1 MEEKS
6 KVLVVGDEDV
16 FSELLGRLP
25 TSHFALA
32 YAADLVEALA
42 QLEQHRPNLVVIV
55 AAQDGGQLR
64 ELLSAAHHGFNAMSL
79 AVASEKF
86 EATLQPLCD
95 YVVNGDDMDQVA
107 ATTASIFTP
116 PPDALDLERPQL
128 AALSERIDGLE
139 RRVVEVALGTTG
151 GLSELLEAT
160 DGLAQGL
167 KLHARMLKD
176 LEQRLGPASPTD
188 ARAASTE
195 EQAGDEEGQPAL
207 TEPADGPQT
216 TAAEETNLR
225 EEMER
230 RLTKVA
236 KRLESLEGR
245 VGEVAL
251 GTTGGLSELLA
262 ATDGLGQGLKE
273 QARALG
279 ELEQRLGEVG
289 ERHSQ
294 WQKELEAARAAQA
307 EAQQQPAADEALE
320 RRLALLAERLESL
333 EGRVAE
339 VALGAT
345 GGLSELLAATD
356 GLGQGLKEQARV
368 LGDLDRRLREVGVRQ
383 KQLAQRLE
391 LLALQQEDDEE

>member
-1 MEEKS
+1 LRAGVRLESGTVTTMEEKS

-55 AAQDGGQLR
+55 AAEDGGQLR

-86 EATLQPLCD
+86 DATLQPLCD

-128 AALSERIDGLE
+128 AALAERLDGLE
-139 RRVVEVALGTTG
+139 RRVV
-151 GLSELLEAT
+151 
-160 DGLAQGL
+160 
-167 KLHARMLKD
+167 
-176 LEQRLGPASPTD
+176 
-188 ARAASTE
+188 
-195 EQAGDEEGQPAL
+195 
-207 TEPADGPQT
+207 
-216 TAAEETNLR
+216 
-225 EEMER
+225 
-230 RLTKVA
+230 
-236 KRLESLEGR
+236 
-245 VGEVAL
+245 EVAL

-345 GGLSELLAATD
+345 GGLSELLQATD
-356 GLGQGLKEQARV
+356 GLGQGLKEQARA
-368 LGDLDRRLREVGVRQ
+368 LGELDRRLREVGAKH
-383 KQLAQRLE
+383 KQLEQRLE